1 MALSCSFTVSYTHLP
16 DLYGVGEFPALVVYG
31 HSRQVAIGGV
41 ESVSYTHLDVYKRQD
56 IFIRRLEGLE
66 QEIGVWHDVHE
77 RAEEYGQLALAWR
90 EAGEVERGKSLVP
103 LLLRGSFGIYHHK
116 DRQLQ
121 QWVDLFTKAAEYQP
135 NLVNEDIGRFS
146 SALVVLE
153 QAGRGRGT
161 QDAAI
166 ELLALAMSATPGY
179 AKTLFDWLLDHGGLH
194 FSSAVSGLLLG
205 ALRHESPPLEAIFV
219 VARHLLIP
227 FDSYVYEPL
236 AEQLAE
242 RTSQCASTEIA
253 ERLMSELILAIQ
265 ILSLIHI

>member
-1 MALSCSFTVSYTHLP
+1 MCIRDRYWSTNRRRAIALA
-16 DLYGVGEFPALVVYG
+16 LYRNGDD
-31 HSRQVAIGGV
+31 R
-41 ESVSYTHLDVYKRQD
+41 D

-166 ELLALAMSATPGY
+166 EL
-179 AKTLFDWLLDHGGLH
+179 
-194 FSSAVSGLLLG
+194 
-205 ALRHESPPLEAIFV
+205 
-219 VARHLLIP
+219 
-227 FDSYVYEPL
+227 
-236 AEQLAE
+236 
-242 RTSQCASTEIA
+242 
-253 ERLMSELILAIQ
+253 
-265 ILSLIHI
+265 SLIHI